1 MAVYGSFKDG
11 RLRLFQRSPF
21 MALSKMAVSRHLFI
35 FIFLS
40 SNISAIGSGF
50 KNRKY
55 KNKEKYL
62 GF

>member
-21 MALSKMAVSRHLFI
+21 MALSKMAVSPYLFS
-35 FIFLS
+35 FFYLQTFLLL
-40 SNISAIGSGF
+40 GSGF

-62 GF
+62 DF